1 MVSSH
6 RRNWTR
12 EELIL
17 AFNLYCRLPF
27 GRLHRGNPGIIALA
41 RRIGR
46 TPSSV
51 AMKACNFAS
60 LDPMHRARGVKGLTG
75 ASERDRAIWLEF
87 HRNWEKLAYESQW
100 SLLENPA
107 PQPGLAEDRAA
118 YLPAGETEKT
128 TAVRVRLVQGFF
140 RESVLSSYRSQCAF
154 CRIQPDQLLNASH
167 IIPWREN
174 VEKRA
179 DPTNGLSLCALHD
192 RAFDRGL
199 MTLDEDLRIVVAPE
213 LKRTKNPSPV
223 HRAALIDIEGE
234 PLHSPDRFAPDSAA
248 LEFHRTRIF
257 GKNPP
262 ADLGDNQPSGLQ

>member
-1 MVSSH
+1 MSKE

-27 GRLHRGNPGIIALA
+27 GRLHRGNSDIIALA
-41 RRIGR
+41 KRIGR

-60 LDPMHRARGVKGLTG
+60 LDPMHRERGVKGLTG
-75 ASERDRAIWLEF
+75 ASEMDRAIWSEF
-87 HRNWEKLAYESQW
+87 HRNWEKLAFESQR
-100 SLLENPA
+100 SLLETPA
-107 PQPGLAEDRAA
+107 PQSGLTEDRAT

-128 TAVRVRLVQGFF
+128 TTVRVRLVQGFF
-140 RESVLSSYRSQCAF
+140 RDAVLSSYRNECAF

-199 MTLDEDLRIVVAPE
+199 MTLDDGLNIVVAKE
-213 LKRTKNPSPV
+213 LKRVKNPSPV
-223 HRAALIDIEGE
+223 HNAALIDIEGE
-234 PLHSPDRFAPDSAA
+234 PLRRPERFAPDPDA
-248 LEFHRTRIF
+248 LDFHRNRIF
-257 GKNPP
+257 EKIYSDPVF
-262 ADLGDNQPSGLQ
+262 DESTVQ